1 MRQSRHGGGFWR
13 PGRPRWMAQACS
25 SRGTDDHLR
34 SSESLG
40 FCPLQRK
47 GGIAT
52 VSRSGFLHTV
62 GLSPGFL
69 LASPTAFSASDLG
82 RWTQGLLLDRAVE
95 GAACLEDA
103 LRMEGAGADMMSD
116 TSSGS
121 LEVSLGSWETSFA
134 TVSPG
139 ESGHSWE
146 DGDTCNRHWSFQ
158 DPE

>member
-1 MRQSRHGGGFWR
+1 MQLFGEMQDPQEC
-13 PGRPRWMAQACS
+13 PGLGSIPCILFFYRVDKNHQACS

-40 FCPLQRK
+40 FCPLQ
-47 GGIAT
+47 
-52 VSRSGFLHTV
+52 
-62 GLSPGFL
+62 
-69 LASPTAFSASDLG
+69 SPTAFSASDLG